1 MAEPTDIRVLPM
13 DLQPGDRLADE
24 RGEWRVV
31 GRPYTSAAGKT
42 ARVRVELV
50 GQPHF
55 HEIRV
60 WNAHGRISV
69 KRPSA
74 EEGER

>member
-1 MAEPTDIRVLPM
+1 MAECAHIRVLPM
-13 DLQPGDRLADE
+13 DLQFGDRVADE

-31 GRPYTSAAGKT
+31 GRPYTSAAGKM

-50 GQPHF
+50 GQPHI

-60 WNAHGRISV
+60 WSAHERITV

-74 EEGER
+74 EEGKR